1 MPEGNGEG
9 PRVSEPRMKITLKN
23 AFSKGE
29 FTYREDGLLSEPV
42 ELTSLAELKRFL
54 DVMHVKQCLL
64 RPFFEHADY
73 PLVESREL
81 LPSFEADLWEYKQ
94 LPGFSMVAFERPLN
108 YFQEVFQ
115 FDILHPVLD
124 TASVAEGASCPL
136 ESQVIARNVQAMQ
149 TRLPKAFQESFRQR
163 FGRFDT
169 SVLDYYPALMP
180 FLLAMDRAQVFA
192 LDSFGHFHLGG
203 VYASFPSELDSEIK
217 RFGMRIGKFDVGDNE
232 MYERNR
238 LFVYQYLMELY
249 GFPIVSE
256 RRTSSALFARR
267 LHKMGERFMIRVLGQ
282 SDRTITTMT
291 GEGDSRPYPRV
302 EKLALVRVDA
312 DQEEALRAIDEAGY
326 FLDRERRVVILR
338 VTYRQH
344 KFNPDNVRQ
353 DRALSVEAQEVI
365 HPVTGQVLGDLNIIK
380 DASNMFLRLNDITRG
395 EYTGRIIF
403 KRNEI
408 VENTD
413 TDEKRLKFL
422 YAWLSK
428 HQRRIIGY
436 SDEFFANV
444 IKVLDNYLL
453 SPDNYEAFGHL
464 HDLYQEV
471 WAKYSYI
478 QQARKVRYL
487 EDIQDREY
495 RGERIGYRRMLAEAV
510 QLLHGLKFEIVSYFD
525 TLVSSVIA
533 IGENMLNDRYLLR
546 TYIEKRDDELTPGGL
561 EIKRNYGKLVS
572 LVDEFRAIQ
581 RTRKTAA

>member
-1 MPEGNGEG
+1 
-9 PRVSEPRMKITLKN
+9 MKITLKN

-29 FTYREDGLLSEPV
+29 FVYREDGLLSEPV
-42 ELTSLAELKRFL
+42 ELTSLTRLKRFL
-54 DVMHVKQCLL
+54 DVVHVKQCLL
-64 RPFFEHADY
+64 RPFFEQADY

-94 LPGFSMVAFERPLN
+94 LPGFSIVAFERPVN

-124 TASVAEGASCPL
+124 TASVADGASCPL

-203 VYASFPSELDSEIK
+203 VYASFPSDLDSEIK
-217 RFGMRIGKFDVGDNE
+217 RFGMRIGKFEVGDNE

-256 RRTSSALFARR
+256 RRTSGALFARR

-282 SDRTITTMT
+282 SDRTITTMM

-353 DRALSVEAQEVI
+353 DRALSVESQEVI

-380 DASNMFLRLNDITRG
+380 DATNMFLRLNDITRG
-395 EYTGRIIF
+395 EYTGRIIY

-413 TDEKRLKFL
+413 TDEKIQLHPAGPQGALPRGHPGPRVPGRAHRLPAHAGRGGAAAARAEVRDRQLFRH
-422 YAWLSK
+422 AGFQRHRHRRK
-428 HQRRIIGY
+428 HAERPLP
-436 SDEFFANV
+436 A
-444 IKVLDNYLL
+444 
-453 SPDNYEAFGHL
+453 AHL
-464 HDLYQEV
+464 HRKARRRTDPRGPGD
-471 WAKYSYI
+471 
-478 QQARKVRYL
+478 QAQLRQAGGAGGRVPGHPAHP
-487 EDIQDREY
+487 QDR
-495 RGERIGYRRMLAEAV
+495 RVARRRATALPAMAPAGCRKSLLA
-510 QLLHGLKFEIVSYFD
+510 LFLS
-525 TLVSSVIA
+525 
-533 IGENMLNDRYLLR
+533 
-546 TYIEKRDDELTPGGL
+546 
-561 EIKRNYGKLVS
+561 
-572 LVDEFRAIQ
+572 RAAR
-581 RTRKTAA
+581 RTRISAPDARPPCPGAARLHTT